1 MIAFILLTLIA
12 SCYLIFQTITAR
24 RRSLVMLTQV
34 SAFSQSVR
42 NLLQATRFGSSIT
55 AALLGLE
62 SRSELG
68 SGYLKELVGALNKG
82 LGYPEGVRIARKS
95 RLTVLDGFVDLVC
108 GRADQSHPAVIGG
121 LEKVSSLFRLVLRN
135 LRQERARTNQS
146 RMQFWVIAILVPCLF
161 AFNLVSFPHLVANAL
176 RDSFGLAIYLSA
188 LLFYL
193 VGIALFFKL
202 QGQGFSFFVEP
213 QKSHAKQQSRLKSS
227 KSEAEASRLGFLCAV
242 ELALHS
248 GMGLQQ
254 ALQAACELFPQADF
268 AKSAERV
275 LQLESRGELLSRS
288 FRILESKNM
297 TQAEETLIEIG
308 HAARERTLLCEV
320 VSGLVSDSRE
330 VLAEIS
336 EEQVGAVSVQLL
348 FPLCLGMLPAALLVL
363 LAPIV
368 QMLVATFSNG

>member
-1 MIAFILLTLIA
+1 MIAFILLTLIV
-12 SCYLIFQTITAR
+12 SCFLIFQTIAAR
-24 RRSLVMLTQV
+24 RRSLFMLTQV
-34 SAFSQSVR
+34 STFSQSIR
-42 NLLQATRFGSSIT
+42 KMLQATRFGSSIT
-55 AALLGLE
+55 AALLVLE
-62 SRSELG
+62 SRNELG
-68 SGYLKELVGALNKG
+68 SSYLKELVGALNKG

-108 GRADQSHPAVIGG
+108 GRVDQSHPAVIGG

-161 AFNLVSFPHLVANAL
+161 AFNLFSFPHLVTNAL
-176 RDSFGLAIYLSA
+176 GDSVGLAIYLSA

-193 VGIALFFKL
+193 VGITLFFRL

-213 QKSHAKQQSRLKSS
+213 QKSLANQRSRVKPS
-227 KSEAEASRLGFLCAV
+227 KSEAEASGLGFLCAL

-254 ALQAACELFPQADF
+254 ALQAACDLFPQADF
-268 AKSAERV
+268 ATSAERV

-297 TQAEETLIEIG
+297 SQAEETLVEIG
-308 HAARERTLLCEV
+308 RAARERTLLCEV
-320 VSGLVSDSRE
+320 VSELVSDSRE
-330 VLAEIS
+330 ILTEIS

-368 QMLVATFSNG
+368 QMLAATFSQG